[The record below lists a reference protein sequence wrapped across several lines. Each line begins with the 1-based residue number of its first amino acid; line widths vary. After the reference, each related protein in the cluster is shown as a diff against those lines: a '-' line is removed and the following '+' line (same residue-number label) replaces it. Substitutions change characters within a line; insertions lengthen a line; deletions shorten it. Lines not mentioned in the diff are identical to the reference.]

1 MRIALAN
8 HTPVIG
14 SGSGTYTAMLARG
27 LVRAG
32 HEVYVLTPS
41 AEKCPIDEGVATL
54 SFQCP
59 SEDFPSFTG
68 HFLSTTTY
76 DRLGEPALEAW
87 LAAWSDAFAKLKRTW
102 APEIVHVQHLWIVA
116 RAALSAGLRPVV
128 TCHGSEIRFAA
139 EHPAQLRIVMP
150 NVTDTLALIH
160 ISNEVARS
168 ANSLLQRVRDHRQV
182 IMPNPYDDT
191 MFFPSSDYREDV
203 TPWCIGFV
211 GRLVPYKNCD
221 QFLECVR
228 QLQHSIPGLT
238 ARIIGDGPERVRLE
252 EVAES
257 LHLGRLVRF
266 LGHIPQAS
274 LRQHYQS
281 LNAVVVPSNHEPF
294 GLVALEAAACG
305 TPVVVARS
313 GGLRELIH
321 PPFILGYRTG
331 NMKEL
336 IRRAVEAMRQSRD
349 PSFRGRSHHYVQL
362 HYSLRS
368 YIEHLESIYRSV
380 RIR

>member
-32 HEVYVLTPS
+32 HEVCVVTPW
-41 AEKCPIDEGVATL
+41 AEKYPIDRAVAAL
-54 SFQCP
+54 SLQCP

-68 HFLSTTTY
+68 HFLSATTY
-76 DRLGEPALEAW
+76 DRLGEPARAAW
-87 LAAWSDAFAKLKRTW
+87 LAAWSDAFVKLRRTW

-128 TCHGSEIRFAA
+128 TCHGSELRFAA
-139 EHPAQLRIVMP
+139 EHPAEWRVVMP

-160 ISNEVARS
+160 ISKDVARS
-168 ANSLLQRVRDHRQV
+168 ASSLSQQARRQV
-182 IMPNPYDDT
+182 IMHNPYDDT
-191 MFFPSSDYREDV
+191 MFFPEADYREDI
-203 TPWCIGFV
+203 TSRCIGFV

-228 QLQHSIPGLT
+228 QLQRSIPELT
-238 ARIIGDGPERVRLE
+238 ARVVGDGPERVRLE

-257 LHLGRLVRF
+257 LHLRGVVRF
-266 LGHIPQAS
+266 LGHVPQAS

-281 LNAVVVPSNHEPF
+281 FNVVVVPSDHEPF

-321 PPFILGYRTG
+321 PPFILGYRRD
-331 NMKEL
+331 NMEEL
-336 IRRAVEAMRQSRD
+336 TRRTIEAMGQSRA
-349 PSFRGRSHHYVQL
+349 PSFRGRSHQHVQL

-368 YIEHLESIYRSV
+368 YVERLESIYRSV